1 MKLRTLFILVFYLP
15 PFANAEVT
23 ATCLKWTAERKV
35 ESAKSKLSEISKA
48 LDMFYTDCSSYPER
62 LEDLYVPVKSCRQ
75 WGPDPY
81 TATGMI
87 DPWGE
92 KFDYKRSADGQ
103 SFILRSLGRDRRE
116 GGEDEDMDIS

>member
-1 MKLRTLFILVFYLP
+1 MLRIFSIFIFMFP
-15 PFANAEVT
+15 HFANAEV
-23 ATCLKWTAERKV
+23 AETCLKWMAERKV
-35 ESAKSKLSEISKA
+35 ASAKTKLSEIGKA
-48 LDMFYTDCSSYPER
+48 LDMFYADCSSYPER
-62 LEDLYVPVKSCRQ
+62 LEDLYVPVKTCRQ